1 MRELML
7 GPKRFG
13 DLRASLPGLSAN
25 VLTQRLE
32 GLEASGVLVKRKLPP
47 PASVQVYELTQ
58 WGLEAEPIIQTMG
71 RWAARSPDHDV
82 NQPLSAVGV
91 MLSFRTMFD
100 PAKAAGA
107 AMALGFR
114 FGPESFVVRV
124 ADGRLTAT
132 RTEPEGVDA
141 IITGAPEAVA
151 GVVYGDPADVEAGMA
166 EWLAVEG
173 DREAFA
179 RFTHWFELPPKVER
193 PASA

>member
-32 GLEASGVLVKRKLPP
+32 GLEAAGVLVKRKLPP
-47 PASVQVYELTQ
+47 PASVQVYELTE

-71 RWAARSPDHDV
+71 RWAARSPDHDP

-100 PAKAAGA
+100 PVKADGA

-124 ADGRLTAT
+124 GDGRLTAT

-141 IITGAPEAVA
+141 IITGTPETVA
-151 GVVYGDPADVEAGMA
+151 GVVYGDPADVEAGVD
-166 EWLAVEG
+166 EWLTVEG
-173 DREAFA
+173 DRDAFV
-179 RFTHWFELPPKVER
+179 RFTRWFELPPKAEQ
-193 PASA
+193 PAVA